1 MEKQPVLK
9 RIILPAGIVLCL
21 MIVSINLYNYSR
33 WWRPQA
39 LHAFF
44 ANFSAAL
51 MFISIWLGAMI
62 ANTMAFF
69 RGASFKERL
78 LVCLV
83 TPIIWDAKVI
93 SDFIGIYSP
102 AEILFA
108 CFHAVIMGT
117 IFVALLCMGISEIW
131 CRMIYRR
138 RTGNMTVKVFEFKSV
153 LVLIIGFIMS
163 FILLYNGGHTFYYL
177 YMEAYTKL
185 FL

>member
-9 RIILPAGIVLCL
+9 RIIIPAGTVLVI
-21 MIVSINLYNYSR
+21 MIVSINLYNASR

-39 LHAFF
+39 LHMFF

-69 RGASFKERL
+69 NGASFRERL

-83 TPIIWDAKVI
+83 TPVVWDAKVI

-102 AEILFA
+102 AEVLFA

-131 CRMIYRR
+131 CRKIYRKK
-138 RTGNMTVKVFEFKSV
+138 TGDTSLKLFEFKSV
-153 LVLIIGFIMS
+153 LVLVIGFIMS
-163 FILLYNGGHTFYYL
+163 FLLLFNGGHTFYYI
-177 YMEAYTKL
+177 YMEVYTKL

>member
-9 RIILPAGIVLCL
+9 RIIIPAGTVLVL
-21 MIVSINLYNYSR
+21 MIVSINLYNASR
-33 WWRPQA
+33 WWRPQG
-39 LHAFF
+39 LHMFF

-69 RGASFKERL
+69 NGASFRERL

-83 TPIIWDAKVI
+83 TPIVWDAKVI

-102 AEILFA
+102 AEVLFA
-108 CFHAVIMGT
+108 CLHAVIMGT

-131 CRMIYRR
+131 CRKIYRKK
-138 RTGNMTVKVFEFKSV
+138 TGDTSLKLFEFKSV
-153 LVLIIGFIMS
+153 LVLVIGFIMS
-163 FILLYNGGHTFYYL
+163 FVLLYNGGHTFYYL